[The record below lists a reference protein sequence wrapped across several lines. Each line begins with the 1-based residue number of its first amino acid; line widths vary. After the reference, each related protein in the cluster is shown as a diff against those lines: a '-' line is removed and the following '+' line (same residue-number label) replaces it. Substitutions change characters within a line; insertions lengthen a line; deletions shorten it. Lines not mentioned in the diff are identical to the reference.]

1 MKSFK
6 SYLMESHRT
15 YDFRIRVAGELPKD
29 FSNGLKTA
37 LEAYNLVS
45 SEAVKRLP
53 IQESPL
59 FPNAGPVEINVVDV
73 KLQYPCTD
81 DQLLGLIAEHLNMH
95 QSCIRITPANSPF
108 EAALDGKERS
118 NVSGD
123 VVLTK
128 EDMVAE
134 TPDKDLVGN
143 ARIPNLIKELEE
155 TRKYEYS
162 VPAGGKSPEGKT
174 TNNVPMGNMSPLGS
188 RQNRIPS
195 PVKGN

>member
-6 SYLMESHRT
+6 TYLTESHRT
-15 YDFRIRVAGELPKD
+15 YDFRIRIAGELPKD
-29 FSNGLKTA
+29 FNNRLKTV

-59 FPNAGPVEINVVDV
+59 FPNAGPVEVNVVDV

-81 DQLLGLIAEHLNMH
+81 DQLIGLIAEQFNMH
-95 QSCIRITPANSPF
+95 QSCLRITPANSPF
-108 EAALDGKERS
+108 EAALEGKERS
-118 NVSGD
+118 NPSGD

-128 EDMVAE
+128 EEMVAVK
-134 TPDKDLVGN
+134 PDKDLVGD
-143 ARIPNLIKELEE
+143 ARIPSLIKELEE

-162 VPAGGKSPEGKT
+162 IPAGGKGPEGKT
-174 TNNVPMGNMSPLGS
+174 LNTVPISSMSPIGS
-188 RQNRIPS
+188 RQNKIPS